1 MQTPLEIYVAHRI
14 YRGLQLHQLR
24 VAAVA
29 RSIALCARESVDV
42 DAVTRVG
49 LFHDMGNIIK
59 ADLQRYQEF
68 LEPEGLAY
76 WEGVQREFIERFGAD
91 EHVATHALCREI
103 GLGAHELELI
113 ENMRFSRTRWIV
125 EEASLEQK
133 ICKYADMRVSP
144 WGIVSMRERLAEAR
158 ERYKGHPMDKDE
170 TYTPELLERSAALCD
185 VLEAQLQEQC
195 DFNPEEITDT
205 SMAPVVEEL
214 KGFEIVWR

>member
-1 MQTPLEIYVAHRI
+1 MISCALAAMSSFQTP
-14 YRGLQLHQLR
+14 
-24 VAAVA
+24 
-29 RSIALCARESVDV
+29 S
-42 DAVTRVG
+42 
-49 LFHDMGNIIK
+49 
-59 ADLQRYQEF
+59 
-68 LEPEGLAY
+68 
-76 WEGVQREFIERFGAD
+76 
-91 EHVATHALCREI
+91 
-103 GLGAHELELI
+103 
-113 ENMRFSRTRWIV
+113 SRTKWIV

-170 TYTPELLERSAALCD
+170 TYTLELLERSAALCD
-185 VLEAQLQEQC
+185 VLEARLQEQC